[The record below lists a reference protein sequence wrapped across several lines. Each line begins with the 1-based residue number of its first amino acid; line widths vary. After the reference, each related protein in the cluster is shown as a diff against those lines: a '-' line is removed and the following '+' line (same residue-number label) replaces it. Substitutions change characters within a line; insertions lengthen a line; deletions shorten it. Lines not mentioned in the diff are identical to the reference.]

1 MENNEV
7 ISIIVPVYKVED
19 YIRRCI
25 DSLLTQTYMNTQII
39 LVDDG
44 SPDMCGRIC
53 DEYAAT
59 DTRIQ
64 VIHKENGGLSD
75 ARNAGLLAAKGEYI
89 AFVDSDDWVAPD
101 YLERMYEALCK
112 QNADICE
119 CSVQRTSDE
128 VLSVKTADASE
139 KVFGTESALAEL
151 IQDGVFRQHVWN
163 KLYKRS
169 CLANI
174 TFPIGKTN
182 EDEFWT
188 YRVFGRANSI
198 VRIDDVLYFYFQRS
212 GSIMGSQYSLK
223 RLDALEAKAERQ
235 RYIEENYPSLSSKA
249 KVNLFASCIYA
260 GQMSQKHLS
269 GKEKKQ
275 ARDIINYI
283 IANNRLDESDIN
295 YLRGTEKIWAILA
308 HDHFWETI
316 VLKNLLR
323 KGF

>member
-163 KLYKRS
+163 KLYKKEIIDTY
-169 CLANI
+169 NI
-174 TFPIGKTN
+174 C
-182 EDEFWT
+182 
-188 YRVFGRANSI
+188 
-198 VRIDDVLYFYFQRS
+198 
-212 GSIMGSQYSLK
+212 M
-223 RLDALEAKAERQ
+223 
-235 RYIEENYPSLSSKA
+235 
-249 KVNLFASCIYA
+249 
-260 GQMSQKHLS
+260 
-269 GKEKKQ
+269 
-275 ARDIINYI
+275 
-283 IANNRLDESDIN
+283 DESLQWCEDFVFNLEYVLHADTIAALPVPV
-295 YLRGTEKIWAILA
+295 YYYVKTEGSLVA
-308 HDHFWETI
+308 
-316 VLKNLLR
+316 KNLSLT
-323 KGF
+323 KIVQMKSILIFTVKYLTIIKNHYFGFI